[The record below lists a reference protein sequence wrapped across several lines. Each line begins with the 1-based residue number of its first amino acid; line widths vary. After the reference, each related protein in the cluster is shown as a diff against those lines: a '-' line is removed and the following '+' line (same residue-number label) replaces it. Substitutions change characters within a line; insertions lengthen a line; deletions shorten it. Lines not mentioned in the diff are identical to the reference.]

1 MFSSRHT
8 ATRAFARAS
17 AALLF
22 AIATAGLT
30 GLATPALGSSYV
42 ESGSDNPVSAQ
53 PPVTRPPTKH
63 CTVTLAHQFPSNA
76 ADGTPQQFSGTFTPP
91 ADCKGPWA
99 KVVLDFTSSVSGRQY
114 DRSASISVG
123 GTTIWFGTTQEPG
136 GDTPTVAHM
145 SKDVTR
151 YEALFTH
158 PQAFSGGIGN
168 YTSSVYTGV
177 FVQDATL
184 TFYEADA
191 QHPAPPE
198 PDGVVGLSVPDLTPS
213 ANSAEVALPTL
224 PRNLTRA
231 DLEVTLKG
239 NGCDEQWFTAVP
251 DAVNSAFGDGL
262 CGAGPYREAD
272 FSLDGTPAGAVGTYP
287 HIYSGGIVPALW
299 RPVLAIDTRDL
310 RPENLDLTP
319 FVGRLVDGGEHKL
332 GVRIPQIN
340 DRWNVVGTLF
350 LWTDHHR
357 AQTSGALTRNQVQT
371 EPTLADTHHPTGTGD
386 QQDYTVTGK
395 RHDVIAG
402 YVDTSRGRIY
412 TTDTYDRSFSQTGS
426 VANGGWT
433 QSIDQSDHV
442 RQSSVSTLGTT
453 NPGARVVRRWNLE
466 ETYPIS
472 VDFTGSYTDGQN
484 YQLEATVDMGQQVA
498 EQTTGL
504 PNQQWDWTVDSYGI
518 QARSAGAITALDG
531 HSTTRYDGTDDLG
544 TVHHNRI
551 ETEHGRVTSSTWG

>member
-1 MFSSRHT
+1 MLLV
-8 ATRAFARAS
+8 AVGA
-17 AALLF
+17 AALS
-22 AIATAGLT
+22 AV
-30 GLATPALGSSYV
+30 ATPAVGSSYV

-63 CTVTLAHQFPSNA
+63 CTVTLADQFPSNA
-76 ADGTPQQFSGTFTPP
+76 ADGSPQQFSGTFTPP
-91 ADCKGPWA
+91 AGCPGPWA
-99 KVVLDFTSSVSGRQY
+99 KVVLDFSSSVSGRQY
-114 DRSASISVG
+114 DRSASINVG

-136 GDTPTVAHM
+136 GATSTVAHM

-158 PQAFSGGIGN
+158 QQPFSGGIGN

-184 TFYEADA
+184 TFYEPDA

-198 PDGVVGLSVPDLTPS
+198 PDRVVGLDIPDLTPG
-213 ANSAEVALPTL
+213 ANSAEVPLPTL

-251 DAVNSAFGDGL
+251 DAVNNAIGGGL
-262 CGAGPYREAD
+262 CAAGPYREAD
-272 FSLDGTPAGAVGTYP
+272 VSVDGTPAGAVGTYP

-299 RPVLAIDTRDL
+299 RPVLAIDTLDL

-319 FVGRLVDGGEHKL
+319 FVGRLVDGGQHTL

-357 AQTSGALTRNQVQT
+357 ARTSGALTRDEAQAA
-371 EPTLADTHHPTGTGD
+371 PTLTESNHPSGTAGG
-386 QQDYTVTGK
+386 QDYTATGT

-402 YVDTSRGRIY
+402 YVDTSAGRIW
-412 TTDTYDRSFSQTGS
+412 TTDTYDRSFDQTGS
-426 VANGGWT
+426 VSDGGWT
-433 QSIDQSDHV
+433 QTIDQTDHV

-453 NPGARVVRRWNLE
+453 QSGARVVRRWSLD
-466 ETYPIS
+466 ETYPIT
-472 VDFTGSYTDGQN
+472 VDFTGSYTDAQN

-498 EQTTGL
+498 QQLTGT
-504 PNQQWDWTVDSYGI
+504 PDQQWNWTVDSYGV
-518 QARSAGAITALDG
+518 QARFAGAITALDG
-531 HSTTRYDGTDDLG
+531 HSTTQYDGTDDLG
-544 TVHHNRI
+544 AVHHNKI
-551 ETEHGRVTSSTWG
+551 VTDHGWVTSSTFD